1 MAQLEPIAKM
11 VAQLSRLPGVGTK
24 SAQRLAYHI
33 ISMPLEDVRELAT
46 AIYSGRKSIRYC
58 SVCGNYSTD
67 ELCDICRDERRHNGQ
82 ICVVRDPRDVAAMER
97 SREYNGL
104 YHVLHGVISPMS
116 HVGPDERM
124 RDFQGLYHVL
134 HGALSP
140 MDGVGPEDIRI
151 KELMARLNDPDVKE
165 VILAT
170 NPDIEGEA
178 TASYLARLIK
188 PMGIRVTRIAHG
200 VPVGSDLEYADEI
213 TLSKAMEG
221 RREM

>member
-46 AIYSGRKSIRYC
+46 AIYSGRRSIRYC

-82 ICVVRDPRDVAAMER
+82 ICVVRDPRDVAA
-97 SREYNGL
+97 
-104 YHVLHGVISPMS
+104 I
-116 HVGPDERM
+116 ERM

-134 HGALSP
+134 HGAISP
-140 MDGVGPEDIRI
+140 MLGIGPNDIKL
-151 KELMARLNDPDVKE
+151 KELMHRLQSDVEE
-165 VILAT
+165 VIIAT
-170 NPDIEGEA
+170 NSSLEGET
-178 TASYLARLIK
+178 TAMYISKLIK
-188 PMGIRVTRIAHG
+188 PTGIKVTRIASG
-200 VPVGSDLEYADEI
+200 VPVGGDLEYIDEV
-213 TLSKAMEG
+213 TLLRALEG
-221 RREM
+221 RTEL

>member
-82 ICVVRDPRDVAAMER
+82 ICVVRDPRDVAA
-97 SREYNGL
+97 
-104 YHVLHGVISPMS
+104 I
-116 HVGPDERM
+116 ERM
-124 RDFQGLYHVL
+124 RDFRGLYHVL

>member
-82 ICVVRDPRDVAAMER
+82 ICVVRDPRDVAA
-97 SREYNGL
+97 
-104 YHVLHGVISPMS
+104 I
-116 HVGPDERM
+116 ERM
-124 RDFQGLYHVL
+124 RDFQWLYHVL